1 MHCHEIA
8 DRLIESARREL
19 DPGRVVRA
27 HLQSCATCRDRW
39 DAEESLSVYVKA
51 LRFAAWEQRSSPE
64 VRETL
69 MRKFAAQ
76 HRPVLARWFTWSWFA
91 PRGYWALAAAAVL
104 LISIVAVSQKPAP
117 RNVAAVSEPT
127 SEVAAVSGDFSGDV
141 SADLPV
147 DPEAEGFIAVPFV
160 PPLAPG
166 EMLRVEHRELNPA
179 ALASLGVSVDPAW
192 TTQLPADV
200 LLGEDGMPRAV
211 RVSDTSSDGSAPA
224 DGGSF

>member
-1 MHCHEIA
+1 MNCHEIA

-27 HLQSCATCRDRW
+27 HLQSCATCRDRQES
-39 DAEESLSVYVKA
+39 EENLSAHVKA
-51 LRFAAWEQRSSPE
+51 IRLAVWDQRSSSAARE
-64 VRETL
+64 VL
-69 MRKFAAQ
+69 MRRFAAQ
-76 HRPVLARWFTWSWFA
+76 HRPVLAPAWAA
-91 PRGYWALAAAAVL
+91 PGWGAPGWYWALAAAAVL
-104 LISIVAVSQKPAP
+104 LLSIVAVPGFERGLQERLTA
-117 RNVAAVSEPT
+117 RNAAAVSDSA
-127 SEVAAVSGDFSGDV
+127 SESADL

-147 DPEAEGFIAVPFV
+147 DPEAEGFIAVPYV

-192 TTQLPADV
+192 NTQLPADV

-211 RVSDTSSDGSAPA
+211 RVSDTSTDGSAPA

>member
-1 MHCHEIA
+1 MECHEIA

-27 HLQSCATCRDRW
+27 HLQSCASCRDRQE
-39 DAEESLSVYVKA
+39 AEENLSACVKA
-51 LRFAAWEQRSSPE
+51 LRLAAWDKRSSPAS
-64 VRETL
+64 REFL

-76 HRPVLARWFTWSWFA
+76 HRPVAARNW
-91 PRGYWALAAAAVL
+91 YWALAAAAVL
-104 LISIVAVSQKPAP
+104 LISIVAVPHKAAV
-117 RNVAAVSEPT
+117 RNVAAVSDST
-127 SEVAAVSGDFSGDV
+127 SETADLTV
-141 SADLPV
+141 DLPV
-147 DPEAEGFIAVPFV
+147 DPEAEGFIAVPYV

-192 TTQLPADV
+192 NTQLPADV

-211 RVSDTSSDGSAPA
+211 RVSDASSDGSAPA